1 VKPLELLVTEKQNGA
16 AILLGD
22 LIGWV
27 HQFLTAN
34 KDEIYRC
41 ENSKS
46 TELDDDIKF
55 HSVDPAEFDSA
66 NEDED
71 QPTEPNHF
79 HER

>member
-16 AILLGD
+16 AILLGE
-22 LIGWV
+22 LIGWM

-41 ENSKS
+41 KNSKS
-46 TELDDDIKF
+46 TELEDIKF
-55 HSVDPAEFDSA
+55 YSVDPAEFDSA

-71 QPTEPNHF
+71 QPTEPNLF
-79 HER
+79 HEK